1 MVVTTPCIYLLS
13 SVLIW
18 MSKRCVELWLGWRSE
33 NQGNIGSSNNIWLV
47 AAVSGYIYKSHLLSR
62 THTNTPVLGPINMLG
77 IGNRRQYLNVS
88 LYPYYLWRSA
98 ASNWS

>member
-1 MVVTTPCIYLLS
+1 MLNCGCSGGVKTRAILEVAMIS
-13 SVLIW
+13 
-18 MSKRCVELWLGWRSE
+18 G
-33 NQGNIGSSNNIWLV
+33 

-62 THTNTPVLGPINMLG
+62 TRTNTPVLGPINMLG